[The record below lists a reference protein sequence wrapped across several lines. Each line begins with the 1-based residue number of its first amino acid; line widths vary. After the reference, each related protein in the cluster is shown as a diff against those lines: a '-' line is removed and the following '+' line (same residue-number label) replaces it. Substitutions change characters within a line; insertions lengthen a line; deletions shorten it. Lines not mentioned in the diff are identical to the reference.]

1 MNIFGSDGE
10 KRDQIIGVAIGIVT
24 NNKDPDNMGR
34 VKLNFPWRESGDESD
49 WTRIAT
55 LMSGKEMGTYF
66 LPEVGDEVLVA
77 FENGDVEHPYILGS
91 LWNGKEKPP
100 EANRDGKNNIRKLKS
115 RSGHEIIL
123 NDEKSREHVLIKTK
137 GGHTI
142 CLDDSSGGEKIEIKD
157 KTGANSLAIDTG
169 KNSIEAKCA
178 MQLHLKANMVE
189 IEADSMMTIKAGAT
203 LTLQGALVK
212 IN

>member
-1 MNIFGSDGE
+1 MNLFGADGE
-10 KRDQIIGVAIGIVT
+10 KSDKIFGVAIGIVT
-24 NNKDPDNMGR
+24 NNKDPDGMGR
-34 VKLNFPWRESGDESD
+34 VKVTFPWRESGDESD

-55 LMSGKEMGTYF
+55 LMSGKEMGTFF

-100 EANRDGKNNIRKLKS
+100 ETNSDGKNNIRQIKS

-123 NDEKSREHVLIKTK
+123 NDEKSKEQVLIKTK

-142 CLDDSSGGEKIEIKD
+142 LLDDTSGGEKIEIKD
-157 KTGANSLAIDTG
+157 QTGSNSVVIDAAQ
-169 KNSIEAKCA
+169 NNIEVKCS
-178 MQLHLKANMVE
+178 MQLHLKANIVE

-203 LTLQGALVK
+203 LSLQGAIVK